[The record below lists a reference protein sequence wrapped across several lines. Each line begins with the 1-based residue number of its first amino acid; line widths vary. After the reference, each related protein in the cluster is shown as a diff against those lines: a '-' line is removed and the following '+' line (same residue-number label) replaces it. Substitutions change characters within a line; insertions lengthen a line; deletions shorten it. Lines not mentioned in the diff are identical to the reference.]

1 MPGRPRAIASPCCAT
16 AQVSTS
22 AFYDWLE
29 RSALATDADWDEAI
43 LVNEVH
49 RVHDLLDDTYA
60 SPP

>member
-1 MPGRPRAIASPCCAT
+1 MPLP
-16 AQVSTS
+16 QVSTS

-49 RVHDLLDDTYA
+49 RVHDR
-60 SPP
+60 